1 MTTID
6 EKILELWKLGYTTSR
21 IAAALNTSKNSVC
34 GRIFRMR
41 EKGIQ
46 IPPKRSTKEVLVPR
60 KKVERKVEPKIAK
73 PFTAPKRSNLTG
85 LHLVSKK
92 PSKPISE
99 VTKFTRGS
107 AKDSLNIGFWKL
119 KKTSCR
125 YVVNDGRPEQ
135 FIFCGASQER
145 GPYCA
150 EHAAICYMPPKVPT
164 KEYQRANARFK

>member
-1 MTTID
+1 MNTI
-6 EKILELWKLGYTTSR
+6 EQKILDLWTAGLTTSK
-21 IAAALNTSKNSVC
+21 IAAAIGISKNSVC

-41 EKGIQ
+41 ERGVT
-46 IPPKRSTKEVLVPR
+46 IPPKRSTRDTVVPSKR
-60 KKVERKVEPKIAK
+60 AERKS
-73 PFTAPKRSNLTG
+73 APAVKRAPRTG
-85 LHLVSKK
+85 HHLVSKK
-92 PSKPISE
+92 PSKPPSE

-135 FIFCGASQER
+135 FIFCGATQEK
-145 GPYCA
+145 GSYCA
-150 EHAAICYMPPKVPT
+150 EHAAICYLPPKVPP